1 MNDVIQIRRDTLSN
15 WTTVNPVLAEGEI
28 GLILNGSTSE
38 VEVFK
43 IGDGTTAFSSLQ
55 TQAGTPKNLT
65 EITDP
70 AGNDLL
76 MVYRNGTGLVSAKV
90 SNLPSGGSGNLPV
103 GVQGDILYHDGT
115 DWTVLNAGVN
125 GQVLYTRG
133 AGANPRWSSIANLT
147 TFLALSDTPSSYTG
161 QALKGVR
168 VNALES
174 QLEFYT
180 TSSGGTDELLKISSN
195 DTTADYLESKLL
207 GTSNKITLT
216 VNNEGANETVT
227 INIGSNVFDF
237 TAKGQIIALTEK
249 TTSVDADVFLLE
261 DTADTNAKKKITWA
275 NIKATLKTYF
285 DTLYQEVLVSGTNI
299 KTINNTSILGSGNI
313 AVEPTIT
320 AGTTAQYWRGD
331 KSWQTLDKTA
341 IGLNNV
347 TNDAQ
352 LKIASNL
359 SDVNNQQT
367 ALNNITA
374 VSGATNEYVL
384 TKDTSTGNA
393 IWKASQGG
401 GGTTLAK
408 LQQIYGLLANQNGV
422 SYTGT
427 LNNNTITVHTTAAN
441 SKAFFNFS
449 FTNTTT
455 TAQTISLLVDDI
467 VVYKEELNAGENRNL
482 ADVLHQPY
490 FVASTTIKIQ
500 STSTSIDYN
509 INVIDI
515 PNSELTGFFMLLG
528 SSTGTFQVLK
538 SAGASTKM
546 KILGEVFCNTD
557 TVSRNIATNIN
568 NKWILYFQ
576 KIGVSQGC
584 LAMLNQGKTINSGQS
599 YTIQSNSTNVKYLV
613 FGYEG

>member
-1 MNDVIQIRRDTLSN
+1 MANDVIQIRRDTLSN
-15 WTTVNPVLAEGEI
+15 WGTVNPVLAQGEI
-28 GLILNGSTSE
+28 GLILNSSTSE
-38 VEVFK
+38 VEAFK

-125 GQVLYTRG
+125 GQFLQTQG
-133 AGANPRWSSIANLT
+133 AESNPEWVSISDYT
-147 TFLALSDTPSSYTG
+147 TFLSLSDTPSSYTG

-174 QLEFYT
+174 QLEFY
-180 TSSGGTDELLKISSN
+180 SISGGTDEFIKISSN
-195 DTTADYLESKLL
+195 DTTPGYLEDKLL
-207 GTSNKITLT
+207 GTANKIILT
-216 VNNEGANETVT
+216 VNNEGANETIT
-227 INIGSNVFDF
+227 INVGSHIFD
-237 TAKGQIIALTEK
+237 TTVTGQIMALTGK
-249 TTSVDADVFLLE
+249 TTPIDADVFLLE
-261 DTADTNAKKKITWA
+261 DTADTNSKKKITWA
-275 NIKATLKTYF
+275 NIKATLETYF
-285 DTLYQEVLVSGTNI
+285 DTLYQAVLVSGTNI
-299 KTINNTSILGSGNI
+299 KTINSTNILGSGNI
-313 AVEPTIT
+313 TVEPTIT

-341 IGLNNV
+341 VGLNNV

-384 TKDTSTGNA
+384 TKDTATGNA
-393 IWKASQGG
+393 TWKASQGG
-401 GGTTLAK
+401 GGAILAK
-408 LQQIYGLLANQNGV
+408 LQEIYGLLANQNGV
-422 SYTGT
+422 NYTGT
-427 LNNNTITVHTTAAN
+427 LNNNTITVHTTAAS
-441 SKAFFNFS
+441 SKSFFNFS

-467 VVYKEELNAGENRNL
+467 VVYIEELNAGENRNL
-482 ADVLHQPY
+482 ADALHQPY
-490 FVASTTIKIQ
+490 FVADTSIKVQ
-500 STSTSIDYN
+500 STSTTIDYN
-509 INVIDI
+509 INVIDVLD
-515 PNSELTGFFMLLG
+515 SELTGFFMLVGNTTG
-528 SSTGTFQVLK
+528 SEQTLK
-538 SAGASTKM
+538 TAGASTKI
-546 KILGEVFCNTD
+546 KLLGEVFSNTD
-557 TVSRNIATNIN
+557 TVNRTITTKIN
-568 NKWILYFQ
+568 DKAILSAQ
-576 KIGVSQGC
+576 TIGVNQGC
-584 LAMLNQGKTINSGQS
+584 LAMLNQGKTINSSQTYKITS
-599 YTIQSNSTNVKYLV
+599 SSSNVKYLI